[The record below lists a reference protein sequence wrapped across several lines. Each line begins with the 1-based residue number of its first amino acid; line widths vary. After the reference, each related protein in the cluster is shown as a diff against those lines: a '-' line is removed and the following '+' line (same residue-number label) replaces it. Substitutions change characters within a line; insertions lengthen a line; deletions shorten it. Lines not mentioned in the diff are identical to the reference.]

1 MNDTIFIEKTKKL
14 IDNIKTVCGEYGL
27 GNTTKEF
34 DVIMQIFLYKFLNDK
49 FSYELKQVDK
59 KLANSEDW
67 EATLAS
73 YSEDDFEMLT
83 LELGTTAILKR
94 EYMLTNLYNRQS
106 EDNIGELFSNT
117 LISIAV
123 DNIDLFS
130 IKTESGAKIKLFEGF
145 QNTLSDTKKLD
156 KFARALLN
164 KLVEFSFE
172 SVFSEKYDFFATI
185 FEYLIKDYNSNSGG
199 KYAEYYTP
207 HSVARIMAS
216 ILVTDPVKDVKCYDP
231 SAGSGTLLMCL
242 AHAIGEDKCSIFS
255 QDVSEKST
263 NMLKLNLIL
272 NKLVH
277 SLKNAVNGNTIKNPQ
292 HKGVEF
298 DYIVSNPP
306 FKLDFSEYSESLP
319 TDRFFAGVPGIP
331 KKSKEKMAIYTLFLQ
346 HVINSLSEKGKA
358 AVVVPTGFLTA
369 GSRSS
374 SIEYKIRKRIIDDK
388 MLKGVVSMP
397 SNIFANTGTNVS
409 VIFLDKTNKNDTAT
423 LFDASN
429 LGTKTKVD
437 KNQKTVL
444 SKIEEAKIIDSLNNK
459 EEIEDLSSVV
469 NYSEIIEKNY
479 SFSAGQYFDIKI
491 EYNDITH
498 EEFESKI
505 LTYKNNLEE
514 YTKESN
520 NLFEKINK
528 QFKDLKYDF

>member
-59 KLANSEDW
+59 KLVNSEDW
-67 EATLAS
+67 ETTLES

-130 IKTESGAKIKLFEGF
+130 IKTESGSKIKLFEGF
-145 QNTLSDTKKLD
+145 QNTLSDTKQLD

-216 ILVTDPVKDVKCYDP
+216 ILVTEPVKDVKCYDP

-272 NKLVH
+272 NNLVH

-306 FKLDFSEYSESLP
+306 FKLDFSEYSENLP
-319 TDRFFAGVPGIP
+319 TDRFFAGVPKIPP
-331 KKSKEKMAIYTLFLQ
+331 KKKESMAIYTLFLQ
-346 HVINSLSEKGKA
+346 HVINSLSEKGRA
-358 AVVVPTGFLTA
+358 AIVVPTGFLTA
-369 GSRSS
+369 GKPN
-374 SIEYKIRKRIIDDK
+374 SIEYKIRKRIVDSK

-397 SNIFANTGTNVS
+397 SNIFASTGTNVS
-409 VIFLDKTNKNDTAT
+409 VIFLDKTNEDGKIA
-423 LFDASN
+423 LVDASK
-429 LGTKTKVD
+429 LGKQEKVGTN
-437 KNQKTVL
+437 KKTVL
-444 SKIEEAKIIDSLNNK
+444 LPEEELRIIDTLNNK
-459 EEIEDLSSVV
+459 EEIEDLSAIVK
-469 NYSEIIEKNY
+469 YSEIAEKNY
-479 SFSAGQYFDIKI
+479 SFSAGQYFDVKI
-491 EYNDITH
+491 EYVDISH
-498 EEFESKI
+498 DDFLNKINSYKSILDNYKLESQNVFESI
-505 LTYKNNLEE
+505 SEQLE
-514 YTKESN
+514 
-520 NLFEKINK
+520 
-528 QFKDLKYDF
+528 DLKYE